1 MNPRIIKVETL
12 QDYKLLLEFAN
23 GESKIFDMNKYLD
36 FGVFKELKD
45 VNYFNR
51 VKVGNGSIFWS
62 HEQDLCPDTLYLD
75 SVKIT

>member
-51 VKVGNGSIFWS
+51 VKVGNGSIFWP